1 MSLNY
6 KYYNAN
12 GEQVTEE
19 GGGGVFCFL
28 FTSFCKIQWYIFQHY
43 NILVNLVILMA
54 GFHNFI
60 IAKIAGKKLCDHSNF
75 VKNISSCQ
83 RKHA

>member
-19 GGGGVFCFL
+19 GGRGVFCCKFR
-28 FTSFCKIQWYIFQHY
+28 SFCKIHWYIFEHY
-43 NILVNLVILMA
+43 NILVNLVILIV
-54 GFHNFI
+54 GFLNFVM
-60 IAKIAGKKLCDHSNF
+60 AKIAGKKLCDLT
-75 VKNISSCQ
+75 VIL
-83 RKHA
+83 

>member
-19 GGGGVFCFL
+19 GGGGVFCCL
-28 FTSFCKIQWYIFQHY
+28 FRSFCKIHW
-43 NILVNLVILMA
+43 LNLVILMA
-54 GFHNFI
+54 VFHNFI
-60 IAKIAGKKLCDHSNF
+60 IAKIAGKKLCDHSNLM
-75 VKNISSCQ
+75 KNISSCVKENML
-83 RKHA
+83 R